1 MKKGRII
8 NNTISKSNLI
18 KLVENNDIETVIT
31 AFPDMYGRLMG
42 KRFEGQF
49 FIKNVLDEGTHAC
62 DYLLGVDIDM
72 EPISGYKITSWEKG
86 YGDFHLKLDLNT
98 IRIADWLYKTVIIL
112 CDLEKN
118 HKPVNESPREIL
130 KKQIKIAEKK
140 GYKIKLAS
148 ELEFYVFDN
157 TYEDAKEKSYLCLNP
172 SNRFREDYSL
182 LNTSSEEV
190 LMAKLRNSL
199 SNSGIEVECTK
210 GEWDLGQQEINVK
223 YSDPLDMADKHV
235 IIKQSAKEIA
245 YQNDMSITFMS
256 KWNEKS
262 AGSSMHIH
270 LSLWDSKNTQNLF
283 YDKTV
288 KNDLK
293 SSDHFKWFLGGWMK
307 YSPDIFMFYS
317 PYPTSFK
324 RFVSESF
331 APTKI
336 SWSLDNRTS
345 TFRIVGEQNSLRIE
359 CRIPGADAN
368 PYLAF
373 AASIAAGING
383 IENKISPP
391 EMTTGD
397 SYTNSSLVSCPDN
410 VDKGLKY
417 FNDSKF
423 ISNHLGQEVKDHYS
437 HFFETEKFA
446 FERIVTDWEKNRY
459 FERI

>member
-1 MKKGRII
+1 
-8 NNTISKSNLI
+8 
-18 KLVENNDIETVIT
+18 
-31 AFPDMYGRLMG
+31 
-42 KRFEGQF
+42 
-49 FIKNVLDEGTHAC
+49 
-62 DYLLGVDIDM
+62 
-72 EPISGYKITSWEKG
+72 
-86 YGDFHLKLDLNT
+86 
-98 IRIADWLYKTVIIL
+98 
-112 CDLEKN
+112 
-118 HKPVNESPREIL
+118 
-130 KKQIKIAEKK
+130 
-140 GYKIKLAS
+140 
-148 ELEFYVFDN
+148 
-157 TYEDAKEKSYLCLNP
+157 
-172 SNRFREDYSL
+172 
-182 LNTSSEEV
+182 
-190 LMAKLRNSL
+190 MAKLRNTL

-235 IIKQSAKEIA
+235 IIKQAAKELA

-270 LSLWDSKNTQNLF
+270 LSLWDLNVSQNLF
-283 YDKTV
+283 YDKT
-288 KNDLK
+288 KKDDLK
-293 SSDHFKWFLGGWMK
+293 SSDHFQWFLGGWMK

-391 EMTTGD
+391 EITKGD
-397 SYTNSSLVSCPDN
+397 SYTNTSLISCPDN
-410 VDKGLKY
+410 IDKGLK
-417 FNDSKF
+417 FFKDSKF
-423 ISNHLGQEVKDHYS
+423 ISDHLNQEVKDHYL
-437 HFFETEKFA
+437 HFFKTEKLA